1 MNLTEMSGRLKAVLL
16 ELKGLAEAA
25 ENESR
30 DFTAEEREKVTP
42 LLKEAT
48 GLKAKIVEAEG
59 DAALRKQI
67 EELGVGLRD
76 TYPGDGHPKDRQPAG
91 RGKSLG
97 ERFVEAESYKAWL
110 KQVAP
115 GGRIPDGARGL
126 SSPPIE
132 FKTLLTGGSDTSAGA
147 FIETD
152 RTGIYEPLGR
162 RPLVVRDLVAIR
174 QTQSDLV
181 EFVREAARVTQAAP
195 VAEATATTGSSGTK
209 PEGAMAFELVQTPV
223 KTIAVWV
230 PATKA
235 ALSDASQ
242 LRGLIDQELRE
253 DLEEDLE
260 DEIVSGDGSGA
271 HFTGLLE
278 TEGILAQAW
287 DTDMLTTIRKARTTL
302 RVTGRSRPTA
312 MLAHPNDAETLDL
325 LKDSAGRYYFGGPQQ
340 GGVQQVWRV
349 PVVECEAIPEG
360 TGLMG
365 DYRKAVIWDRER
377 ATISVS
383 DSHSDFFIRNMVAIL
398 AEQRAAFG
406 VIRPSAFITIDL
418 AAGS

>member
-1 MNLTEMSGRLKAVLL
+1 
-16 ELKGLAEAA
+16 
-25 ENESR
+25 
-30 DFTAEEREKVTP
+30 
-42 LLKEAT
+42 
-48 GLKAKIVEAEG
+48 
-59 DAALRKQI
+59 
-67 EELGVGLRD
+67 
-76 TYPGDGHPKDRQPAG
+76 
-91 RGKSLG
+91 
-97 ERFVEAESYKAWL
+97 
-110 KQVAP
+110 
-115 GGRIPDGARGL
+115 
-126 SSPPIE
+126 
-132 FKTLLTGGSDTSAGA
+132 
-147 FIETD
+147 
-152 RTGIYEPLGR
+152 
-162 RPLVVRDLVAIR
+162 
-174 QTQSDLV
+174 
-181 EFVREAARVTQAAP
+181 
-195 VAEATATTGSSGTK
+195 
-209 PEGAMAFELVQTPV
+209 
-223 KTIAVWV
+223 
-230 PATKA
+230 
-235 ALSDASQ
+235 
-242 LRGLIDQELRE
+242 
-253 DLEEDLE
+253 
-260 DEIVSGDGSGA
+260 
-271 HFTGLLE
+271 LLE